1 MTHDPSI
8 PHGDPPENRLLPH
21 HLEQLTQGSGIAP
34 EIIEA
39 RSYRSIHG
47 EGSYAELKALGFNRQ
62 QARLY
67 PGLLVPVLGIDGQPV
82 LYQFKPDAPRLDKDG
97 KAIKYETPAK
107 AAMRLD
113 MGISQ
118 QQLLKDPNLPLWIT
132 EGIKKDDA
140 LQTHGLCSVGLLGV
154 YNFKGRNPYGGI
166 TFLAEWDDIALNG
179 RQVRIVFDNDVM
191 RKSQVHGA
199 LKHLTERLQRRGA
212 HIEAVYLP
220 TEGGHKIG
228 VDDYLK
234 DHTVEEL
241 EGCIEAT
248 RPAPEPAK
256 PKMELL
262 REAPKQITR
271 PLTLLD
277 GHAYAATWLWVRTT
291 ITEERDKSGDIVTL
305 PTPKRSEGRMLF
317 VVRDDGQLFGGV
329 DDPTVKPWDDLGLTV
344 HLPEI
349 PEDSRL
355 WSTAG
360 VIQYRR
366 GHRPDAIET
375 FRKMVAVVDHFMD
388 FKRSLASQELMCELT
403 ACSIMATYFLGAFS
417 VIGYL
422 WPNGDKG
429 SGKTQYLL
437 MFCEMAYLG
446 QVILAGASYA
456 TLRDLADY
464 GATLA
469 FDEAERIMDRKNG
482 DPEKQGL
489 LLAGNRRGS
498 TVPVKEMTGSKIWR
512 TRHINTFCPR
522 LFAAIRLPDEV
533 LMSRTITIPLLRSTD
548 EERANRDP
556 LDHEIWPHDRRELID
571 ELWALGLAHLPTL
584 RKYEKT
590 AIQKAQLNGRNLEPW
605 RAIMA
610 VAAWLD
616 AQDTTG
622 ELQQLN
628 IDEENGETAERHGLL
643 HRLERLSMAYQGE
656 RSDLEAHD
664 PVRLLIL
671 ALVEMATGYLRF
683 GVSLM
688 EFETSELV
696 EHINRI
702 AKDQEVVDGDEKVT
716 NARRIGWLLKRLRFQ
731 KATPGKTRKR
741 WKTTAA
747 EIISLARAYGMTVS
761 LGENDK
767 NDENG
772 ETATA

>member
-1 MTHDPSI
+1 MT
-8 PHGDPPENRLLPH
+8 PELLPH
-21 HLEQLTQGSGIAP
+21 HLAQLLDESGISQ

-39 RSYRSIHG
+39 RGYRSIHG
-47 EGSYAELKALGFNRQ
+47 EGSYAELKALGFSKPQ
-62 QARLY
+62 CRLA
-67 PGLLVPVLGIDGQPV
+67 PGLLVPILGINGQPV
-82 LYQFKPDAPRLDKDG
+82 LYQFKPDTPRLNHEG
-97 KAIKYETPAK
+97 KPIKYETPAK
-107 AAMRLD
+107 AGMRLD
-113 MGISQ
+113 MGVGQ
-118 QQLLKDPNLPLWIT
+118 QEGLKDPERDLWIT
-132 EGIKKDDA
+132 EGIKKEDA
-140 LQTHGLCSVGLLGV
+140 LRSHGLYAVGLLGV

-166 TFLAEWDDIALNG
+166 TFLADWDDVALNG

-199 LKHLTERLQRRGA
+199 LKHLTERLQRREA

-228 VDDYLK
+228 VDDYLLT
-234 DHTVEEL
+234 HTVTDL
-241 EGCIEAT
+241 EGCIEAQ

-262 REAPKQITR
+262 REAPKQLTR
-271 PLTLLD
+271 PLMLID
-277 GHAYAATWLWVRTT
+277 GRAYAATWLWVRTT
-291 ITEERDKSGDIVTL
+291 ITEERDRHGEIVTL
-305 PTPKRSEGRMLF
+305 PMPKKSEQRMLF
-317 VVRDDGQLFGGV
+317 VVRDDGQLFGEV
-329 DDPTVKPWDDLGLTV
+329 DDSGVKPWAELGLTV

-360 VIQYRR
+360 VVRYRR
-366 GHRPDAIET
+366 GDRPDSIET
-375 FRKMVAVVDHFMD
+375 FRKIVAVVDHFMD
-388 FKRSLASQELMCELT
+388 FKRSLASQESMCELT

-437 MFCEMAYLG
+437 MFGEMAYLG

-498 TVPVKEMTGSKIWR
+498 TVPVKELTGSKIWR

-556 LDHEIWPHDRRELID
+556 LDHEIWPYDRRQLID
-571 ELWALGLAHLPTL
+571 DLWALGLAHLPTL
-584 RKYEKT
+584 RTYEKT

-605 RAIMA
+605 RAILA

-616 AQDTTG
+616 SQDSHE
-622 ELQQLN
+622 ELQQLD
-628 IDEENGETAERHGLL
+628 IDLDIDDENGETAKRHGLL

-671 ALVEMATGYLRF
+671 ALAEMATGYLRF

-696 EHINRI
+696 EHINRV

-741 WKTTAA
+741 WKTTTA

-767 NDENG
+767 NGENG